1 MYVCPC
7 CRSAFLLDFPAASQ
21 PPASPSSVM
30 AKIKPSVV
38 YASGGSA
45 TQTID
50 YTLDLASNNGI
61 LARPPTL
68 GVADVNEGQLLLN
81 MDQMVGK
88 ICSNI
93 TPLKSPRAP

>member
-1 MYVCPC
+1 
-7 CRSAFLLDFPAASQ
+7 
-21 PPASPSSVM
+21 M

>member
-1 MYVCPC
+1 
-7 CRSAFLLDFPAASQ
+7 
-21 PPASPSSVM
+21 M

-50 YTLDLASNNGI
+50 YTLNLASNNGI
-61 LARPPTL
+61 LARPPTVGL
-68 GVADVNEGQLLLN
+68 ADVNEGQLLLN

-88 ICSNI
+88 ICTAF
-93 TPLKSPRAP
+93 TPFMSRARESRNFKD